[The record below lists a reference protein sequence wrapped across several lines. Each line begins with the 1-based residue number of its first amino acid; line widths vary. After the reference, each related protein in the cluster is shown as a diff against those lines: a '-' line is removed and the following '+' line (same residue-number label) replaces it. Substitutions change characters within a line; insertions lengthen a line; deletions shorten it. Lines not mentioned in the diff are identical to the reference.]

1 MYTKKSDNLVEM
13 DKFLEPQ
20 NLLWLNHEEIKN
32 LNKPVTN
39 KCIES
44 VIKNLPTKKSPWLD
58 GFTGEFYQV
67 STNSNFSEK
76 LKETP
81 HLPCEANITLIPK
94 LSKDYPRKLQTN
106 TCYEHWCKNPQQNT
120 SKQFTSI
127 LKELCTVTVEFH
139 PGRQGLFSIGKLT
152 SAIYYIRKVK
162 EKRSHMVISIDGGKK
177 HLTKFNSLFMMKIL
191 NKIEIERLP

>member
-1 MYTKKSDNLVEM
+1 MKKIKREYYEQMYTKKSDNLVEM

-67 STNSNFSEK
+67 STIQIF
-76 LKETP
+76 
-81 HLPCEANITLIPK
+81 
-94 LSKDYPRKLQTN
+94 Q
-106 TCYEHWCKNPQQNT
+106 KNW
-120 SKQFTSI
+120 
-127 LKELCTVTVEFH
+127 
-139 PGRQGLFSIGKLT
+139 R
-152 SAIYYIRKVK
+152 
-162 EKRSHMVISIDGGKK
+162 K
-177 HLTKFNSLFMMKIL
+177 HLIYPVKQT
-191 NKIEIERLP
+191 